1 MVKTCIIIVGATA
14 SGKTA
19 LAIEIAKHF
28 NTEVIS
34 ADSRQCFTELTI
46 GVAKPSES
54 QLAEVPHH
62 FINSHSILE
71 NVSAA
76 DFEKY
81 ALHYIDKIFEKNNV
95 AVMCGGTGL
104 YIKAFTD
111 GLDDIAETDVNIKNE
126 IKKKF
131 EQYGIEGLQQQIKEL
146 DPLFWEQGE
155 IQNPHRLM
163 RALEVVISTGKSII
177 AQQKKVK
184 KKRYFNI
191 VKIGL
196 DVPRDILYQRIN
208 SRVEEMRDNGLEEE
222 VKKLIP
228 FKALNALQTV
238 GYRELFDYFEGN
250 ISVENAFELIK
261 QHTRHYAKR
270 QMTWFKKDDEVQWI
284 KPTEIMETII
294 KRMNIDL

>member
-81 ALHYIDKIFEKNNV
+81 ALHQIDKIFKKNKV

-131 EQYGIEGLQQQIKEL
+131 EQYGIEWLQQQIKEL

-222 VKKLIP
+222 VKKLIT

-250 ISVENAFELIK
+250 VSVENAFELIK

>member
-28 NTEVIS
+28 NTEIIS

-46 GVAKPSES
+46 GVAKPSEG

-62 FINSHSILE
+62 FVNSHSILE

-81 ALHYIDKIFEKNNV
+81 ALHHIDKIFEKNNV

-111 GLDDIAETDVNIKNE
+111 GLDDIAETDLNIKNE
-126 IKKKF
+126 LKKNF
-131 EQYGIEGLQQQIKEL
+131 EQYGIEWLQQQIKEL

-196 DVPRDILYQRIN
+196 EVPRDILYQRIN

-222 VKKLIP
+222 VKKLIT